1 MAKPMKYHPHD
12 SVLFCTF
19 SIEEGLLLLSNPLCL
34 AIIKSCLAAAQLLYP
49 VTICHLLVQATHL
62 HMILVV
68 KNPDHIPS
76 FIRHFKTES
85 AHMLNRILG
94 RRKRTIWCDG
104 YDSPMVLTLR
114 RALVALAY
122 LYANPAKDNLVPTIE
137 NYPGFSTWKM
147 FRSGILTEIY
157 TRLRRFQFL
166 PLGPKQ
172 HNLKSYQQ
180 EAHRLTRKSSEALP
194 FTIEPNAWMEA
205 FKITDPAQQQR
216 INARLLERISHL
228 EQRAATKRLK
238 EKKSLIGRTRLIAQP
253 LSLSYTPKRSGKR
266 MWCLA
271 DKRSLRIAFI
281 TFFKKLMATARSV
294 RERWRQGDISV
305 RYPPGLFPP
314 SMPKLANV
322 FRA

>member
-1 MAKPMKYHPHD
+1 MAKPMKYHPNS

-19 SIEEGLLLLSNPLCL
+19 SLEEGLLLLSNPLCL

-68 KNPDHIPS
+68 RNPDHVPS

-104 YDSPMVLTLR
+104 YDSPMVLTPT
-114 RALVALAY
+114 RALLAIAY
-122 LYANPAKDNLVPTIE
+122 LYANPAKDNLVHTIDS
-137 NYPGFSTWKM
+137 YPGFSTWNM
-147 FRSGILTEIY
+147 FRSGTLSERY

-166 PLGPKQ
+166 PLSPEQ
-172 HNLKSYQQ
+172 HNLRSYEQ
-180 EAHRLTRKSSEALP
+180 EASRLIQESSEILP
-194 FTIEPNAWMEA
+194 FTIQPDAWMEA
-205 FKITDPAQQQR
+205 FGITDPSQQSR
-216 INARLLERISHL
+216 INARLLQRISHL
-228 EQRAATKRLK
+228 EQRAAAKRLK
-238 EKKSLIGRTRLIAQP
+238 DSKPVMGPSRLIAQP

-266 MWCLA
+266 MWCLS
-271 DKRSLRIAFI
+271 DKRSLRISFI
-281 TFFKKLMATARSV
+281 SFFKKLMATARAV
-294 RERWRQGDISV
+294 RERWRQGDTSV

-322 FRA
+322 YRA